1 MTRKPR
7 SLEPLE
13 RLPFHRATAA
23 ATVAVGRPHGGQDG
37 ARSIRLPPGIAAH
50 LSDPDVIV
58 LYPQPD
64 GTVVLEGLPLEAV
77 SPAAAAERA
86 AESEAPSLDR
96 Q

>member
-13 RLPFHRATAA
+13 RLPFHRETAA

-37 ARSIRLPPGIAAH
+37 ARSIRIPPGIAAH
-50 LSDPDVIV
+50 LSDPDLMV

-64 GTVVLEGLPLEAV
+64 GTVVLEGLPLAAV
-77 SPAAAAERA
+77 SPAAAA
-86 AESEAPSLDR
+86 AEPESGGDSPLAR